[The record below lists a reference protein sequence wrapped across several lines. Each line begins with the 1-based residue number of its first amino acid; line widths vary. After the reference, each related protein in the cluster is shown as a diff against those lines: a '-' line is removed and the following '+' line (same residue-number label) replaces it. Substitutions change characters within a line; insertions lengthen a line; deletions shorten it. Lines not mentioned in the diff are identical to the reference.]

1 MRNSCKG
8 WQKVRIE
15 YQLCSF
21 LSYIIVY
28 RNKNRRIHYFM
39 ARFTN
44 QAQLRYGNAIANSNI
59 AVGEI
64 LEVLSATKTA
74 VRNNYGRNDTIT
86 YLVSVVNAGNTAFT
100 GLTLTDNLG
109 AYEYNT
115 QTLVPLRYIDGTVKY
130 YSNGTLQAAP
140 AVTAGPPLV
149 ISGLTVPANGSIVI
163 AYETD
168 VNEYAPLDVE
178 AEIVNTA
185 TIRGTGITPVA
196 VQETVSAGSEPILT
210 ITKSISPVPVT
221 ENGTLTYTFL
231 IQNTGN
237 VAVEEAAASVVTDQF
252 NPILSN
258 LTVTFNGTVWAETT
272 NYTYNEDTGL
282 FSTVPGQITVPAAT
296 FAQDEQTGAWNV
308 TPGVSTLVIT
318 GTI

>member
-1 MRNSCKG
+1 MK
-8 WQKVRIE
+8 
-15 YQLCSF
+15 YQLCIF

-64 LEVLSATKTA
+64 LEVLSA
-74 VRNNYGRNDTIT
+74 NYGRNDTIT
-86 YLVSVVNAGNTAFT
+86 YLVSVINAGNTAFT

-109 AYEYNT
+109 AYVYNT

-149 ISGLTVPANGSIVI
+149 ISGLTVPANGSILI

-185 TIRGTGITPVA
+185 TIRGTGITPVT

-258 LTVTFNGTVWAETT
+258 LTVTFNGTAWAETT
-272 NYTYNEDTGL
+272 NYIYNEDTGL

-296 FAQDEQTGAWNV
+296 FAQDELTGAWNV

>member
-1 MRNSCKG
+1 MRNSCKE
-8 WQKVRIE
+8 WQKVHMK
-15 YQLCSF
+15 YQLCIF

-74 VRNNYGRNDTIT
+74 VRKNYGRNDTIT
-86 YLVSVVNAGNTAFT
+86 YLVSVINAGNTAFT

-109 AYEYNT
+109 AYVYNT

-149 ISGLTVPANGSIVI
+149 ISGLTVPANGSILI

-185 TIRGTGITPVA
+185 TIRGTGITPVT

-258 LTVTFNGTVWAETT
+258 LTVTFNGTAWAETT
-272 NYTYNEDTGL
+272 NYIYNEDTGL

-296 FAQDEQTGAWNV
+296 FAQDELTGAWNV

>member
-1 MRNSCKG
+1 
-8 WQKVRIE
+8 
-15 YQLCSF
+15 
-21 LSYIIVY
+21 
-28 RNKNRRIHYFM
+28 M

-74 VRNNYGRNDTIT
+74 VRKNYGRNDTIT
-86 YLVSVVNAGNTAFT
+86 YLVSVINAGNTAFT

-109 AYEYNT
+109 AYVYNT

-149 ISGLTVPANGSIVI
+149 ISGLMVPANGSILI

-185 TIRGTGITPVA
+185 TIRGTGITPVT

-258 LTVTFNGTVWAETT
+258 LTVTFNGTAWAETT
-272 NYTYNEDTGL
+272 NYIYNEDTGL
-282 FSTVPGQITVPAAT
+282 FSTVSGQITVPAAT
-296 FAQDEQTGAWNV
+296 FAQDELTGAWNV

>member
-1 MRNSCKG
+1 
-8 WQKVRIE
+8 
-15 YQLCSF
+15 
-21 LSYIIVY
+21 
-28 RNKNRRIHYFM
+28 M

-74 VRNNYGRNDTIT
+74 VRKNYGRNDTIT
-86 YLVSVVNAGNTAFT
+86 YLVSVINAGNTAFT

-109 AYEYNT
+109 AYVYNT

-149 ISGLTVPANGSIVI
+149 ISGLMVPANGSILI

-185 TIRGTGITPVA
+185 TIRGTGITPVT

-258 LTVTFNGTVWAETT
+258 LTVTFNGTAWAETT
-272 NYTYNEDTGL
+272 NYIYNEDTGL

-296 FAQDEQTGAWNV
+296 FAQDELTGAWNV

>member
-1 MRNSCKG
+1 MRNSCKE
-8 WQKVRIE
+8 WQKVHME
-15 YQLCSF
+15 YQLCIF

-74 VRNNYGRNDTIT
+74 VRKNYGRNDTIT
-86 YLVSVVNAGNTAFT
+86 YLVSVVNAGNTALT

-109 AYEYNT
+109 AYVYDT

-149 ISGLTVPANGSIVI
+149 ISGLTVPANGSILI

-185 TIRGTGITPVA
+185 TIRGTGITPVT

-258 LTVTFNGTVWAETT
+258 LTVIFNGTAWAETT
-272 NYTYNEDTGL
+272 NYIYNEDTGL

-296 FAQDEQTGAWNV
+296 FAQDELTGAWNV

>member
-1 MRNSCKG
+1 
-8 WQKVRIE
+8 
-15 YQLCSF
+15 
-21 LSYIIVY
+21 
-28 RNKNRRIHYFM
+28 M

-74 VRNNYGRNDTIT
+74 VRKNYGRNDTIT

-109 AYEYNT
+109 AYVYNT

-149 ISGLTVPANGSIVI
+149 ISGLTVPANGSILI

-185 TIRGTGITPVA
+185 TIRGTGITPVT

-258 LTVTFNGTVWAETT
+258 LTVTFNGTAWAETT
-272 NYTYNEDTGL
+272 NYIYNEDTGL

-296 FAQDEQTGAWNV
+296 FAQDELTGAWNV

>member
-1 MRNSCKG
+1 
-8 WQKVRIE
+8 
-15 YQLCSF
+15 
-21 LSYIIVY
+21 
-28 RNKNRRIHYFM
+28 M

-74 VRNNYGRNDTIT
+74 VRKNYGRNDTIT
-86 YLVSVVNAGNTAFT
+86 YLVSVINAGNTAFT

-109 AYEYNT
+109 AYVYNT

-149 ISGLTVPANGSIVI
+149 ISGLTVPANGSILI

-168 VNEYAPLDVE
+168 VNEYALDVE

-185 TIRGTGITPVA
+185 TIRGTGITPVT

-258 LTVTFNGTVWAETT
+258 LTVTFNGTAWAETT
-272 NYTYNEDTGL
+272 NYIYNEDTGL

-296 FAQDEQTGAWNV
+296 FAQDELTGAWNV

>member
-1 MRNSCKG
+1 
-8 WQKVRIE
+8 
-15 YQLCSF
+15 
-21 LSYIIVY
+21 
-28 RNKNRRIHYFM
+28 M

-74 VRNNYGRNDTIT
+74 VRKNYGRNDTIT

-109 AYEYNT
+109 AYVYDT

-149 ISGLTVPANGSIVI
+149 ISGLTVPANGSILI

-185 TIRGTGITPVA
+185 TISGTGITPVT

-258 LTVTFNGTVWAETT
+258 LTVTFNGTAWAGTT
-272 NYTYNEDTGL
+272 NYIYNEDTGL

-296 FAQDEQTGAWNV
+296 FAQDELTGAWNV

>member
-1 MRNSCKG
+1 MRNSCKE
-8 WQKVRIE
+8 WQKVHME
-15 YQLCSF
+15 YQLFSF
-21 LSYIIVY
+21 LSYIIMY

-74 VRNNYGRNDTIT
+74 VRKNYGRNDTIT

-109 AYEYNT
+109 AYVYDT

-149 ISGLTVPANGSIVI
+149 ISGLTVPANGSILI

-185 TIRGTGITPVA
+185 TIRGTGITPVT

-258 LTVTFNGTVWAETT
+258 LTVTFNGTAWAETT
-272 NYTYNEDTGL
+272 NYIYNEDTGL

-296 FAQDEQTGAWNV
+296 FAQDELTGAWNV

>member
-1 MRNSCKG
+1 MK
-8 WQKVRIE
+8 
-15 YQLCSF
+15 YQLCIF

-74 VRNNYGRNDTIT
+74 VRKNYGRNDTIT
-86 YLVSVVNAGNTAFT
+86 YLVSVINAGNTTFT

-109 AYEYNT
+109 AYVYNT

-149 ISGLTVPANGSIVI
+149 ISGLMVPANGSILI

-185 TIRGTGITPVA
+185 TIRGTGITPVT

-258 LTVTFNGTVWAETT
+258 LTVTFNGTAWAETT
-272 NYTYNEDTGL
+272 NYIYNEDTGL

-296 FAQDEQTGAWNV
+296 FAQDELTGAWNV

>member
-1 MRNSCKG
+1 
-8 WQKVRIE
+8 
-15 YQLCSF
+15 
-21 LSYIIVY
+21 
-28 RNKNRRIHYFM
+28 M

-59 AVGEI
+59 VVGEI

-74 VRNNYGRNDTIT
+74 VRKNYGRNDTIT

-109 AYEYNT
+109 AYVYDT

-149 ISGLTVPANGSIVI
+149 ISGLTVPANGSILI

-185 TIRGTGITPVA
+185 TIRGTGITPVT
-196 VQETVSAGSEPILT
+196 VQDLNNYQVHKPGSGYGKRDT
-210 ITKSISPVPVT
+210 DVHVPDSEYRKCSCGRSGCIGCDGSV
-221 ENGTLTYTFL
+221 
-231 IQNTGN
+231 QSDS
-237 VAVEEAAASVVTDQF
+237 VESD
-252 NPILSN
+252 SN
-258 LTVTFNGTVWAETT
+258 L
-272 NYTYNEDTGL
+272 
-282 FSTVPGQITVPAAT
+282 
-296 FAQDEQTGAWNV
+296 
-308 TPGVSTLVIT
+308 
-318 GTI
+318 

>member
-1 MRNSCKG
+1 MRNSCKE
-8 WQKVRIE
+8 WQKVHME
-15 YQLCSF
+15 YQLCIF

-74 VRNNYGRNDTIT
+74 VRKNYGRNDTIT
-86 YLVSVVNAGNTAFT
+86 YLVSVINAGNTAFT

-109 AYEYNT
+109 AYVYNT

-149 ISGLTVPANGSIVI
+149 ISGLMVPANGSILI

-185 TIRGTGITPVA
+185 TIRGTGITPVT

-258 LTVTFNGTVWAETT
+258 LTVTFNGTAWAETT
-272 NYTYNEDTGL
+272 NYIYNEDTGL

-296 FAQDEQTGAWNV
+296 FAQDELTGAWNV

>member
-1 MRNSCKG
+1 MRSSCEG
-8 WQKVRIE
+8 RQKVRIE
-15 YQLCSF
+15 YQLYSF

-64 LEVLSATKTA
+64 MEVLSATKTA
-74 VRNNYGRNDTIT
+74 VRKNYGRNDTIT
-86 YLVSVVNAGNTAFT
+86 YLVSIVNAGNTAFT

-109 AYEYNT
+109 AYEYDT

-149 ISGLTVPANGSIVI
+149 ISGLTVPANGSILI

-185 TIRGTGITPVA
+185 TIRGTGITPVT

-258 LTVTFNGTVWAETT
+258 LTVTFNGTAWAETT
-272 NYTYNEDTGL
+272 NYIYDEDTGL

-296 FAQDEQTGAWNV
+296 FARDELTGAWSV

>member
-1 MRNSCKG
+1 
-8 WQKVRIE
+8 
-15 YQLCSF
+15 
-21 LSYIIVY
+21 
-28 RNKNRRIHYFM
+28 M

-74 VRNNYGRNDTIT
+74 VRKNYGRNDTIT

-109 AYEYNT
+109 AYVYNT

-149 ISGLTVPANGSIVI
+149 ISGLTVPENGSILI

-185 TIRGTGITPVA
+185 TIRGTGITPVT

-258 LTVTFNGTVWAETT
+258 LTVTFNGTAWAETT
-272 NYTYNEDTGL
+272 NYIYNEDTGL

-296 FAQDEQTGAWNV
+296 FAQDELTGAWNV

>member
-1 MRNSCKG
+1 MRNSCKE
-8 WQKVRIE
+8 WQKVHME
-15 YQLCSF
+15 YQLCIF

-64 LEVLSATKTA
+64 LEVLSATKTV
-74 VRNNYGRNDTIT
+74 VRKNYGRNDTIT
-86 YLVSVVNAGNTAFT
+86 YLVSVINAGNTAFT

-109 AYEYNT
+109 AYVYNT

-149 ISGLTVPANGSIVI
+149 ISGLTVPANGSILI

-185 TIRGTGITPVA
+185 TIRGTGITPVT

-258 LTVTFNGTVWAETT
+258 LTVTFNGTAWAETT
-272 NYTYNEDTGL
+272 NYIYNEDTGL

-296 FAQDEQTGAWNV
+296 FAQDELTGAWNV

>member
-1 MRNSCKG
+1 MRNSCKE
-8 WQKVRIE
+8 WQKVHME

-74 VRNNYGRNDTIT
+74 VRKNYGRNDTIT
-86 YLVSVVNAGNTAFT
+86 YLVSVINAGNTAFT

-109 AYEYNT
+109 AYVYDT

-149 ISGLTVPANGSIVI
+149 ISGLTVPANGSILI

-185 TIRGTGITPVA
+185 TIRGTGITPVT

-258 LTVTFNGTVWAETT
+258 LTVTFNGTAWAETT
-272 NYTYNEDTGL
+272 NYIYNEDTGL

-296 FAQDEQTGAWNV
+296 FAQDELTGAWNV

>member
-1 MRNSCKG
+1 MK
-8 WQKVRIE
+8 
-15 YQLCSF
+15 YQLCIF

-74 VRNNYGRNDTIT
+74 VRKNYGRNDTIT
-86 YLVSVVNAGNTAFT
+86 YLVSVINAGNTAFT

-109 AYEYNT
+109 AYVYNT

-149 ISGLTVPANGSIVI
+149 ISGLMVPANGSILI

-185 TIRGTGITPVA
+185 TIRGTGITPVT

-258 LTVTFNGTVWAETT
+258 LTVTFNGTAWAETT
-272 NYTYNEDTGL
+272 NYIYNEDTGL
-282 FSTVPGQITVPAAT
+282 FSTVSGQITVPAAT
-296 FAQDEQTGAWNV
+296 FAQDELTGAWNV

>member
-1 MRNSCKG
+1 
-8 WQKVRIE
+8 
-15 YQLCSF
+15 
-21 LSYIIVY
+21 
-28 RNKNRRIHYFM
+28 M

-74 VRNNYGRNDTIT
+74 VRKNYGRNDTIT

-109 AYEYNT
+109 AYVYDT

-149 ISGLTVPANGSIVI
+149 ISGLTVPANGSMLI

-185 TIRGTGITPVA
+185 TIRGTGITPVT

-237 VAVEEAAASVVTDQF
+237 IAVEEAAASVVTDQF

-258 LTVTFNGTVWAETT
+258 LAVTFNGTAWAETT
-272 NYTYNEDTGL
+272 NYIYNEDTGL

-296 FAQDEQTGAWNV
+296 FAQDELTGAWNV

>member
-1 MRNSCKG
+1 
-8 WQKVRIE
+8 
-15 YQLCSF
+15 
-21 LSYIIVY
+21 
-28 RNKNRRIHYFM
+28 M

-74 VRNNYGRNDTIT
+74 VRKNYGRNHTIT

-109 AYEYNT
+109 AYVYDT

-149 ISGLTVPANGSIVI
+149 ISGLTVPANGSILI

-185 TIRGTGITPVA
+185 TIRGTGITPVT

-258 LTVTFNGTVWAETT
+258 LTVTFNGTAWAETT
-272 NYTYNEDTGL
+272 NYIYNEDTGL

-296 FAQDEQTGAWNV
+296 FAQDELTGAWNV